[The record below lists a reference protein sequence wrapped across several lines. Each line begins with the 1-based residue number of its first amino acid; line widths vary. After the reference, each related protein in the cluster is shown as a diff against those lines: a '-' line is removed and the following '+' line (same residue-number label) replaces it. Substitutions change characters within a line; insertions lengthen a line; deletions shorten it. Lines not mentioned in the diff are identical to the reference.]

1 MQTLNEKEWLPF
13 QLDELFSFQRGQEN
27 NMSARKGGITPLVSA
42 KANNNGIKD
51 FVSTDRKRIKGNCL
65 TLNNDGDGGAG
76 LSYYQPMNMTL
87 DTHVTALIPKH
98 RRNQNE
104 LLFLSACISGLHG
117 FFGHGLSISNKR
129 ATKIHVMLPVTDFGE
144 PDYSYMAKYT
154 TKMGGGMLMRY
165 RSYVTE
171 QLAHLEYKRIPTL
184 TEKTWAA
191 IELGQIADIHSG
203 RDIYAKERT
212 TGNIPYVT
220 AGTAN
225 NGIGYFVGNIN
236 DSKAKNAI
244 SVNRNGAVGE
254 SFYHPYE
261 ALYGNDC
268 RRVNLRIARNAATQL
283 FLARCI
289 SAQKK
294 AFSYGRKLGTKRLKK
309 LHIMLPVTNAGTP
322 DYVYM
327 EQYIINMMR
336 KKYEQYLSF
345 LTERETQKSS

>member
-129 ATKIHVMLPVTDFGE
+129 ATKIHVMLPVTDSGE

-165 RSYVTE
+165 RSYVAE
-171 QLAHLEYKRIPTL
+171 QLAHLEYRDVPTL
-184 TEKTWAA
+184 QEKVWKDFS
-191 IELGQIADIHSG
+191 IEELFSVEAGKRLTNADKI
-203 RDIYAKERT
+203 D
-212 TGNIPYVT
+212 GNRPFIGAT
-220 AGTAN
+220 DNN
-225 NGIGYFVGNIN
+225 NGITGFVGNDN
-236 DSKAKNAI
+236 LSRDKNVLG
-244 SVNRNGAVGE
+244 VNYNGAPCIA
-254 SFYHPYE
+254 FYHPYTCIFTDDVKRLHLLHHE
-261 ALYGNDC
+261 NNEYIL
-268 RRVNLRIARNAATQL
+268 L
-283 FLARCI
+283 FFKTIIMQQRT
-289 SAQKK
+289 KY
-294 AFSYGRKLGTKRLKK
+294 SYGYKFKENRMLRQKL
-309 LHIMLPVTNAGTP
+309 MVPVDDSSNP
-322 DYVYM
+322 DYTYM
-327 EQYIINMMR
+327 EQYTKNMMR

-345 LTERETQKSS
+345 LTERET

>member
-129 ATKIHVMLPVTDFGE
+129 ATKIHVMLPVTNFGE

-154 TKMGGGMLMRY
+154 TKMGGVCLCVIGATSLSNSPIWNTGTSPLCR
-165 RSYVTE
+165 
-171 QLAHLEYKRIPTL
+171 KR
-184 TEKTWAA
+184 
-191 IELGQIADIHSG
+191 
-203 RDIYAKERT
+203 
-212 TGNIPYVT
+212 
-220 AGTAN
+220 
-225 NGIGYFVGNIN
+225 
-236 DSKAKNAI
+236 
-244 SVNRNGAVGE
+244 
-254 SFYHPYE
+254 
-261 ALYGNDC
+261 
-268 RRVNLRIARNAATQL
+268 
-283 FLARCI
+283 
-289 SAQKK
+289 
-294 AFSYGRKLGTKRLKK
+294 YGRIFPSRSFS
-309 LHIMLPVTNAGTP
+309 
-322 DYVYM
+322 
-327 EQYIINMMR
+327 
-336 KKYEQYLSF
+336 LSK
-345 LTERETQKSS
+345 QGKD